1 MTDEELDEIFTALSD
16 LLSDLGL
23 SWLVS
28 QVNDEIQVGQIVTRT
43 FRRGQPEQIE
53 RLDIG
58 TKPGSGT
65 VVGTD
70 PYGAAD
76 RVDLLVSAVSV
87 ALTDTASLEQE
98 VIRFFL
104 SDAAA
109 PKARFITSVPD
120 REVPGETAHV
130 IAGGD
135 DSASTAAQRAL
146 PLLEELRHR
155 TARL

>member
-1 MTDEELDEIFTALSD
+1 MTDEELDEIFTSLSG

-43 FRRGQPEQIE
+43 FRRGQPEQIGM
-53 RLDIG
+53 LDIG
-58 TKPGSGT
+58 TKPGSGA

-76 RVDLLVSAVSV
+76 RVNLLISAVSV
-87 ALTDTASLEQE
+87 ALTDSASLEQE
-98 VIRFFL
+98 VIHFFV

-109 PKARFITSVPD
+109 PEARLITSAPD

-135 DSASTAAQRAL
+135 DSTSTAAQRTL

-155 TARL
+155 IAQL